1 MTWELRQKSKRT
13 KLRLDEIIRSIRK
26 DQRKFNYKP
35 RIRKT
40 KKKFVISPRIW
51 RWTNATSVSLIP
63 KSTSLKAVS
72 FTKTARGKWQKWW
85 FFRRWF
91 SRHSEA
97 KTKQVRRFFAS
108 CQSRRS
114 FALQSKTKLRRHLF
128 HFYSSERQSANTET
142 WLKSKR
148 FSTSRSWFLIIFQ
161 LAIRLELNEFKLKEM
176 KVHDQ
181 SRSNTLFYDIGKYHT
196 RLRNHFSSK
205 KSFLKWRDWS
215 VALQKIFFSFA
226 AFI

>member
-114 FALQSKTKLRRHLF
+114 FALQSKTPPLLTINYGVT
-128 HFYSSERQSANTET
+128 YSTFIAASVKVQ
-142 WLKSKR
+142 
-148 FSTSRSWFLIIFQ
+148 
-161 LAIRLELNEFKLKEM
+161 IRK
-176 KVHDQ
+176 H
-181 SRSNTLFYDIGKYHT
+181 
-196 RLRNHFSSK
+196 
-205 KSFLKWRDWS
+205 DWS
-215 VALQKIFFSFA
+215 PKGFLPLEADF
-226 AFI
+226 